1 MAITTILELRILP
14 PFAIGR
20 LGSSPEP
27 MDNYDLEIDPQDPT
41 GYRRLVPAET
51 LRVDHNT
58 GELSAWR
65 PPQLRFKDALGRVR
79 PVAPFLE
86 VWARFEPEGPL
97 LPLTAEHLAALGLGP
112 EAVQWRVQV
121 GNIKVFRRTGDLDD
135 QVQADT
141 GLFSDHAAHELSGR
155 SAHFLPGAS
164 LPLGQARYIRPNQA
178 FPQIRLRFTPA
189 AGRVYGPQPPEPAPS
204 DGQPDW
210 RLIAQTERSDRI
222 IPIYAQGPWPGHID
236 PNMPDSPTHE
246 QEMAVRRLTVPAQI
260 YAGYNY
266 PPGCTTCDWVSKG
279 FLDDECDGIVDVQLT
294 VSDPQSGQARTL
306 GAFARIAAGP
316 PAYAPDSQPVRTV
329 ADELEQALFGH
340 EARGPIPRDEVEEIV
355 RRAIETVRLMNTDF
369 LNQPYAGM
377 GRMDNLDTN
386 RHKSPIMDPAV
397 MDALAIRA
405 RHEQVLLA
413 LESGGLAWFARMLR
427 EYDKVGDLSDEGRRK
442 MPALMRNADGRHLA
456 LTRRQFSKVKCA
468 AQAMA
473 QTPPPQEPQ
482 EH

>member
-1 MAITTILELRILP
+1 VAITTILELRILP

-27 MDNYDLEIDPQDPT
+27 MDNYELAVDEQDPT
-41 GYRRLVPAET
+41 GYRRLRPAET
-51 LRVDHNT
+51 LRVDPDT
-58 GELSAWR
+58 GELSAWTPR
-65 PPQLRFKDALGRVR
+65 RLRFKDASGRVR

-97 LPLTAEHLAALGLGP
+97 LPLTGQHLADLGLDP
-112 EAVQWRVQV
+112 DAVQWRVQV
-121 GNIKVFRRTGDLDD
+121 GNIKVFRRTGDQRD
-135 QVQADT
+135 QVHADT
-141 GLFSDHAAHELSGR
+141 GLFGDHTSHELSGQCPN
-155 SAHFLPGAS
+155 FLPGKS
-164 LPLGQARYIRPNQA
+164 LPLGQVRYIRPNDA
-178 FPQIRLRFTPA
+178 FPQIRLRFIPA
-189 AGRVYGPQPPEPAPS
+189 AGHVYGPRPPEQPS
-204 DGQPDW
+204 SDNPPDW
-210 RLIAQTERSDRI
+210 KLIAQTERMDHI
-222 IPIYAQGPWPGHID
+222 IQLYGDGPWPGHID
-236 PNMPDSPTHE
+236 PNLPKNPNHE
-246 QEMAVRRLTVPAQI
+246 DVLTARKLTVPAQI
-260 YAGYNY
+260 YAGYND
-266 PPGCTTCDWVSKG
+266 PPDSDTPNWVSKG

-294 VSDPQSGQARTL
+294 IADPQSGQPRTL
-306 GAFARIAAGP
+306 AAFARIAAGP
-316 PAYAPDSQPVRTV
+316 PAFAPDSEPVRTV
-329 ADELEQALFGH
+329 ADELEQAMFGT
-340 EARGPIPRDEVEEIV
+340 EAAGPIPRAEVEQIV

-386 RHKSPIMDPAV
+386 RLKSPIMDPAV

-456 LTRRQFSKVKCA
+456 LTRRQLSKVKNA

-473 QTPPPQEPQ
+473 QTPPQQ
-482 EH
+482 DEHED